1 MEQLKKGMNKM
12 NELDQTNETRS
23 MMKGSYQDNKLD
35 KSNELNESMT
45 ISEAS
50 KDEYEQTLH
59 TLGGKQDA

>member
-1 MEQLKKGMNKM
+1 MNDL
-12 NELDQTNETRS
+12 EQTNETRS

-59 TLGGKQDA
+59 TLGGNSNA

>member
-1 MEQLKKGMNKM
+1 MEQLKEGMKKM
-12 NELDQTNETRS
+12 NNLEQTNETRS
-23 MMKGSYQDNKLD
+23 MMKGSYQDTKLD

>member
-1 MEQLKKGMNKM
+1 MEQLKEGMKKM
-12 NELDQTNETRS
+12 NELEQTNETRS
-23 MMKGSYQDNKLD
+23 MMKGSYQDTKLD

>member
-1 MEQLKKGMNKM
+1 M
-12 NELDQTNETRS
+12 NELEQTNETRS

-45 ISEAS
+45 ISEQS

-59 TLGGKQDA
+59 SIGGKQDA